1 MLDILGQSQLVFGS
15 KSIREFHRLAPFSGG
30 RSPSLTCGQMITIE
44 VGKRV
49 INCQESNMLPP
60 ITKADEISERY
71 VSAISNP
78 LTTSDR
84 WKTPVA

>member
-1 MLDILGQSQLVFGS
+1 
-15 KSIREFHRLAPFSGG
+15 
-30 RSPSLTCGQMITIE
+30 
-44 VGKRV
+44 
-49 INCQESNMLPP
+49 MLPP